1 MDLMMNNWIATLML
15 SDHPAVLLAQAG
27 VRSGG
32 KVPPIVK
39 TQPNFLVFALLTL
52 LTSAIA
58 FYLLSFLPIVEIDTP
73 VTAIICA
80 VVFGAL
86 NIVSQPIEN
95 ALGWTLVL
103 SPISFLINALMF
115 WITDLVI
122 GGFKIKNGVIG
133 ILLGSLA
140 LTIVQSVLRKVLN
153 IA

>member
-15 SDHPAVLLAQAG
+15 SDHPAALLAQAAA
-27 VRSGG
+27 RTGG
-32 KVPPIVK
+32 KIVQNK
-39 TQPNFLVFALLTL
+39 PNFLVFALLTL

-58 FYLLSFLPIVEIDTP
+58 FYLLSLLPIVEIDTP

-80 VVFGAL
+80 IVFGAL
-86 NIVSQPIEN
+86 NVVSQPIEN
-95 ALGWTLVL
+95 ALGWTFVL

-115 WITDLVI
+115 WITDLII
-122 GGFKIKNGVIG
+122 GGFRIKNGVIG

-153 IA
+153 VA

>member
-15 SDHPAVLLAQAG
+15 SDHPAALLAQTA
-27 VRSGG
+27 VRTGG
-32 KVPPIVK
+32 KIAQTK
-39 TQPNFLVFALLTL
+39 PNFLVFALLTL

-73 VTAIICA
+73 VIAILCA

-122 GGFKIKNGVIG
+122 DGFRIKNGVIG

-153 IA
+153 VA